1 VGNSGAEQIKLCCWE
16 GGVSGWGEE
25 ARHRLFGTRMELNLR
40 VRVRSYY
47 PMWYVRKSVLNAGAG
62 TGK

>member
-1 VGNSGAEQIKLCCWE
+1 M
-16 GGVSGWGEE
+16 SGWGEE